1 MIVGSSVISML
12 PLVFR
17 EALLKE
23 LETKINAGV
32 DADNDTFLLMAASI
46 FYYEQKFDSALRCL
60 NQAESLEGWV
70 WHLSSLFFNSLSL
83 CLSFPQGSHESPALS
98 GYAQSRPCQVCT
110 ALNHAHFEWK
120 QKIFAAL
127 S

>member
-1 MIVGSSVISML
+1 ML

-60 NQAESLEGWV
+60 NQAESLESCHTHPSRDSAWLTLPSAASTRPNLWRGGCGN
-70 WHLSSLFFNSLSL
+70 SPLFFNSLSL
-83 CLSFPQGSHESPALS
+83 SLFPS
-98 GYAQSRPCQVCT
+98 GQP
-110 ALNHAHFEWK
+110 
-120 QKIFAAL
+120 
-127 S
+127 